1 MRNWNAFI
9 QVVQVWNNR
18 TLLKVAH
25 VLPILNYAAFK
36 YISTVFPWTGN
47 TPHSQLSY
55 GTWDQTQGLGHA
67 RYPSRLP
74 IALIKHWSK
83 PTWGREQ
90 RVYLFGLYFQVTIHY
105 WEKSA
110 DAEEDSREHW
120 DSLAYAHHTYTT
132 QTHLPRDGATHNGLS
147 LPSHFT
153 WSRQSLT
160 DIASDLSDLQLL
172 N

>member
-1 MRNWNAFI
+1 MSYLSW
-9 QVVQVWNNR
+9 
-18 TLLKVAH
+18 TM
-25 VLPILNYAAFK
+25 LP
-36 YISTVFPWTGN
+36 TN
-47 TPHSQLSY
+47 TFQQSSRGRGTHHIHNLVD